1 MNELKEVSWTE
12 IQGNRFSRGLHQ
24 LMLKEKGYP
33 ITQKSRVIG
42 AGKFGSEYVVIN
54 YDRNYVIA
62 WLATKVIK
70 PLCNCGTVG
79 ISNLL
84 EEAWNYS
91 GISTKPLPFTID
103 TEGKI
108 CDN

>member
-12 IQGNRFSRGLHQ
+12 IQGNKFSKGLHPS
-24 LMLKEKGYP
+24 MLQSHGYP
-33 ITQKSRVIG
+33 VTMKNRVIDNRRN
-42 AGKFGSEYVVIN
+42 GSEYVIIN
-54 YDRNYVIA
+54 YDRNYVVA

-70 PLCNCGTVG
+70 PLCNSGVIG

-91 GISTKPLPFTID
+91 EISTQPLPFTID